1 MKNFIKK
8 MYLIQWFMKCQ
19 RNNRKVNNMNKEVL
33 LMILVKNII
42 TLVCFT
48 ILAIQFEHWWIVFFS
63 AFFLTTTGGE
73 QNK

>member
-1 MKNFIKK
+1 
-8 MYLIQWFMKCQ
+8 
-19 RNNRKVNNMNKEVL
+19 MNKEIL

-63 AFFLTTTGGE
+63 VFFLTTIRTEAGE
-73 QNK
+73 

>member
-1 MKNFIKK
+1 
-8 MYLIQWFMKCQ
+8 
-19 RNNRKVNNMNKEVL
+19 MNKEIL

-63 AFFLTTTGGE
+63 VFFLTTIKTEGNE
-73 QNK
+73 